1 MRKEN
6 DMTTAERFL
15 TVAEACKLL
24 SMGATR
30 FYAEVSAGKLQVRK
44 MGRRTVISESEI
56 VRYQRELPIVGR
68 KDAA

>member
-1 MRKEN
+1 
-6 DMTTAERFL
+6 MTTAERFL

-30 FYAEVSAGKLQVRK
+30 FYAEVGAGKLQVRK
-44 MGRRTVISESEI
+44 MGRRTVVAESE
-56 VRYQRELPIVGR
+56 VARYQAALPVVGR